1 MILDKRKY
9 MVAAIGAA
17 LLGGCSAPQY
27 EFDTDFHITKERVA
41 DEAPKPNRNV
51 PDLVGTTAELP
62 ELSQQ
67 TGGELF
73 DVVYDGS
80 VRELLIRLSDQA
92 ALNLDI
98 DTGVDGYIQISAYDQ
113 TIGQILERLKRQL
126 PIRYET
132 IGDTLIVLNDESY
145 VKQYHLSFPD
155 LTRTYSSSVDG
166 STPTSGSGSLGSAA
180 IGISKDG
187 TGSVWQDLEAAIAVV
202 IAGLTNEPA
211 TSLDRGPYETED
223 EAQAERSAALTSLSE
238 RTSVGAIADAF
249 VHTMPD
255 IGLIIFFGN
264 AEQHELV
271 SAIIARIESSS
282 KRQVLLQATV
292 VEIAL
297 NNKFQQGIDWS
308 VFNSTGRSLKAVQSQ
323 RVKNGSVIGTVT
335 QAQLESLK
343 SRLELIYPTDEG
355 VVGAE
360 RAAANQLLIQ
370 NYLVQESNI
379 NQPFTSQTGFLNFNF
394 GIGDLDAAIS
404 LLDQFGDA
412 RVVSSPRISTL
423 NGQPAILKVVEDNI
437 YFNTEITR
445 DTGDDGSVTETVSVN
460 QNVIPVGF
468 VVNVYP
474 QISADDTIILS
485 MRPSISRVTGTVQ
498 PPTVGTISSSP
509 VPIVSVK
516 EIETLLLLQDGQT
529 SVMGGLIED
538 QIIDSS
544 TNVPGA
550 ADIAGIGDIF
560 KNKDQQTRRVEYVI
574 FVSAK
579 IVNNPSI
586 YGDYS
591 DFQDLLPSDETL
603 RRDTSGSLLT
613 RPGAR
618 VPRTVE

>member
-73 DVVYDGS
+73 DVVYAGS

-98 DTGVDGYIQISAYDQ
+98 DTRVDGYVQISAYDQ
-113 TIGQILERLKRQL
+113 TIAQILERLKKQL

-132 IGDTLIVLNDESY
+132 IGDTLIILNDESY

-187 TGSVWQDLEAAIAVV
+187 TGSVWQDLEEAIGVV
-202 IAGLTNEPA
+202 IAGLTNQAPS
-211 TSLDRGPYETED
+211 SLDRGPSSTDETASE
-223 EAQAERSAALTSLSE
+223 EREELTQLADRASLGTAAVS
-238 RTSVGAIADAF
+238 F

-264 AEQHELV
+264 AKQHELV

-308 VFNSTGRSLKAVQSQ
+308 VFNSTGRSLKAAQSQ
-323 RVKNGSVIGTVT
+323 RVKNGSVIGNVS

-355 VVGAE
+355 EVGALQ
-360 RAAANQLLIQ
+360 AAANRLLIQ
-370 NYLVQESNI
+370 NSLEQAAGVT
-379 NQPFTSQTGFLNFNF
+379 QPLTSQTGFLNFNF

-445 DTGDDGSVTETVSVN
+445 DEADDGTVTETVSVN
-460 QNVIPVGF
+460 QNIIPVGF

-498 PPTVGTISSSP
+498 PPTVGTVSSSP

>member
-67 TGGELF
+67 AGGELF

-80 VRELLIRLSDQA
+80 VRELLTRLSDQA

-113 TIGQILERLKRQL
+113 TIGQILERLKKQL

-187 TGSVWQDLEAAIAVV
+187 TGSVWQDLEAAIGVV
-202 IAGLTNEPA
+202 IAGLTNQEA
-211 TSLDRGPYETED
+211 ASLNRGPYSLEATATE
-223 EAQAERSAALTSLSE
+223 EREELTQLSE
-238 RTSVGAIADAF
+238 RTSLGTVADAF

-308 VFNSTGRSLKAVQSQ
+308 VFNATGRSLKATQSQ
-323 RVKNGSVIGTVT
+323 RVKNGSVIGNVT

-343 SRLELIYPTDEG
+343 SKLELIYPIDEAE
-355 VVGAE
+355 VGAAQ
-360 RAAANQLLIQ
+360 AAANRLLIQ

-379 NQPFTSQTGFLNFNF
+379 KQPFTSQTGFLNFNF

-445 DTGDDGSVTETVSVN
+445 DEADDGTVTETVSVN

-498 PPTVGTISSSP
+498 PPTVGTVSSSP

>member
-80 VRELLIRLSDQA
+80 VRELLLRLSDQA

-113 TIGQILERLKRQL
+113 TIGQILERLKKQL

-132 IGDTLIVLNDESY
+132 IGDTLIILNDESY

-155 LTRTYSSSVDG
+155 LTRSYSSSVDG

-187 TGSVWQDLEAAIAVV
+187 TGSVWQDLEAAIGVV
-202 IAGLTNEPA
+202 IAGLTNQA
-211 TSLDRGPYETED
+211 ASSLNRGPYSLEATATE
-223 EAQAERSAALTSLSE
+223 EREELTQLAE
-238 RTSVGAIADAF
+238 RTSLGTAADAF

-255 IGLIIFFGN
+255 IGLIIFYGN

-308 VFNSTGRSLKAVQSQ
+308 VFNATGRSLKATQSQ
-323 RVKNGSVIGTVT
+323 RVKNGSVIGGVT

-355 VVGAE
+355 EVGAAA
-360 RAAANQLLIQ
+360 AAANRLLIQ

-379 NQPFTSQTGFLNFNF
+379 RQPFTSQTGFLNFNF
-394 GIGDLDAAIS
+394 GVGDLDAAIS

-445 DTGDDGSVTETVSVN
+445 DEADDGTVTETVSVN

-498 PPTVGTISSSP
+498 PPTVGTVSSSP

-550 ADIAGIGDIF
+550 ADIAGIGDLF

-579 IVNNPSI
+579 IVSNPSI

-591 DFQDLLPSDETL
+591 DFQDLLPSDETM

-613 RPGAR
+613 RPGVR

>member
-67 TGGELF
+67 AGGELF

-80 VRELLIRLSDQA
+80 VRELLTRLSDQA

-113 TIGQILERLKRQL
+113 TIGQILERLKKQL

-187 TGSVWQDLEAAIAVV
+187 TGSVWQDLEAAIGVV
-202 IAGLTNEPA
+202 IAGLTNQEA
-211 TSLDRGPYETED
+211 ASLNRGPYSLEATATE
-223 EAQAERSAALTSLSE
+223 EREELTQLAE
-238 RTSVGAIADAF
+238 RTSLGTVADAF

-308 VFNSTGRSLKAVQSQ
+308 VFNATGRSLKATQSQ
-323 RVKNGSVIGTVT
+323 RVKNGSVIGNVT

-343 SRLELIYPTDEG
+343 SKLELIYPIDEAE
-355 VVGAE
+355 VGAAQ
-360 RAAANQLLIQ
+360 AAANRLLIQ

-379 NQPFTSQTGFLNFNF
+379 KQPFTSQTGFLNFNF

-445 DTGDDGSVTETVSVN
+445 DEADDGTVTETVSVN

-498 PPTVGTISSSP
+498 PPTVGTVSSSP